1 MAVKSDKTTSEPLLP
16 DDPFQSVEQ
25 DAELGIPVLED
36 ADIYDSSWPGWRNIW
51 QEILKQSTLALPLG
65 VNLIVNY
72 SITTI
77 SLTFNSHL
85 GTQAVAAAS
94 LASATYWMF
103 GKLLVQSLCG
113 ALDTRASQAYGS
125 GAYEAIGVIF
135 QRCVLFMLAHC
146 IPITFVQLAVPE
158 VLKLAGEDHELCTL
172 ASAYALRLLPS
183 LYLEAFSRPLNRVLI
198 AQRIAAP
205 QMAISMIVAVLH
217 IFINIFFIHTLGL
230 GFLGAAYAI
239 CLASLNNTLLTAA
252 YIVIAGMQ
260 DRVWGRPTWDAFKR
274 WGEFAR
280 LAYSS
285 CFMKVAESWAF
296 GMIVLLAGLLPDP
309 DRSVASA
316 SITFNA
322 YGITYMVFLA
332 QSIAVSTRVGNELGA
347 MRPKAARTAA
357 AAGMTMAPLLWAVIA
372 MILVEPHLQ
381 RLVLLLYL
389 DGSDAVL
396 WRALTRL
403 LLITAAVELFDG
415 LQTVL
420 GGVVQGSGKQQ
431 RGALI
436 NVVAFYIFALPLAVF
451 LGFYCGWNVIGLFAG
466 MGLGPFVQTILYGAL
481 VARLD
486 WGKESKKAAMLA
498 GREEAEIMIRRLSE
512 SMSAAER
519 LLTSGS
525 LDNMQVGSLNGVHNP
540 SGVHQESLEQE
551 Q

>member
-1 MAVKSDKTTSEPLLP
+1 MSSSS
-16 DDPFQSVEQ
+16 PFQRGTEQ
-25 DAELGIPVLED
+25 DAELGVPLLED
-36 ADIYDSSWPGWRNIW
+36 EHYDETSWPSFPDIW
-51 QEILKQSTLALPLG
+51 QEILKQSKLALPLG

-125 GAYEAIGVIF
+125 GAYDAIGVIF

-158 VLKLAGEDHELCTL
+158 LLKLAGEDAELCRL

-183 LYLEAFSRPLNRVLI
+183 LYLEALSRPLNRVLI

-205 QMAISMIVAVLH
+205 QMAISMVVAGVH
-217 IFINIFFIHTLGL
+217 VFANIFFIHTLGF

-239 CLASLNNTLLTAA
+239 CLASLNNTLLTAG
-252 YIVIAGMQ
+252 YIIVAGMQ
-260 DRVWGRPTWDAFKR
+260 DRVWGQPTWDAFKR

-296 GMIVLLAGLLPDP
+296 GMIVLLAGLMPDP

-347 MRPKAARTAA
+347 GRPRAARTAA
-357 AAGMTMAPLLWAVIA
+357 AAGVTVTPLLWAVIA
-372 MILVEPHLQ
+372 VILAEPHLQ

-389 DGSDAVL
+389 DGSDPVL
-396 WRALTRL
+396 WRSLSRL
-403 LLITAAVELFDG
+403 LLIVAVVELFDG
-415 LQTVL
+415 LQTTL

-436 NVVAFYIFALPLAVF
+436 NVVAFYIFALPLAAF
-451 LGFYCGWNVIGLFAG
+451 LGFYCQWDVTGLFAG
-466 MGLGPFVQTILYGAL
+466 MGMGPFVQSILYGLL
-481 VARLD
+481 VLRLD
-486 WGKESKKAAMLA
+486 WKKESNKAAELA
-498 GREEAEIMIRRLSE
+498 GREEAEVLIRRLSE

-519 LLTSGS
+519 LLTNGS
-525 LDNMQVGSLNGVHNP
+525 LDNMQVGCVNVAAARVLQSSPGEWR
-540 SGVHQESLEQE
+540 ESSSEQG
-551 Q
+551 QS